1 MSGNSHLKN
10 GLTLESLSKE
20 EREKAMA
27 IGVAVGTGS
36 VDGAAT
42 ESRSYLRWEDPVLGI
57 NGEGRVTPIMPG
69 CQVTT
74 TVFGREGNL
83 LVLNKQWI
91 GPDGIRGM
99 DMAPAQPHTAARTAR
114 TCPSCH
120 ANPKTLGY
128 GIEDGKFQKNDANI
142 VIDLKDP
149 DGRVIPKKLEPGRH
163 TGWQTNPY
171 RGLPLDALR
180 TITERNERQDG
191 TNGDLFRM
199 PPTHG

>member
-1 MSGNSHLKN
+1 MDFSKGKKSFDWVTSGNSHLKN

-74 TVFGREGNL
+74 TVFGREGEL
-83 LVLNKQWI
+83 LVLNKQWV

-99 DMAPAQPHTAARTAR
+99 DMAPAQP
-114 TCPSCH
+114 
-120 ANPKTLGY
+120 
-128 GIEDGKFQKNDANI
+128 
-142 VIDLKDP
+142 
-149 DGRVIPKKLEPGRH
+149 
-163 TGWQTNPY
+163 
-171 RGLPLDALR
+171 
-180 TITERNERQDG
+180 
-191 TNGDLFRM
+191 
-199 PPTHG
+199 